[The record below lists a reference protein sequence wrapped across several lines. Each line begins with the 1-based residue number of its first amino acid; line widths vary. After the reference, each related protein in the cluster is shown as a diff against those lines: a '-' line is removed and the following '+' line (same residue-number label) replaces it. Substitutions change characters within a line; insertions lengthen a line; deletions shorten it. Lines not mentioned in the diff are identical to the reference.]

1 MTLEPLVRD
10 RADAMIGGV
19 CGALARGSRLDP
31 LLVRIGFVVLAV
43 VTGGVAVVGY
53 LALWGLTPSRATGEA
68 PLLRW
73 FPFIRSWTPTALVLV
88 VLGACLVV
96 GAAATGSGPGIAIP
110 LLLLWWLMRSRTPQR
125 TPAPA
130 PHPEPRTPFER
141 LAVAWEQRLA
151 NVDAGRPVD
160 WVPQFEDPDP
170 HGLATASV
178 PVVGSSVHRR
188 RGRRSWFGVLV
199 GVGVVWFACGL
210 AAALGVSVGPLAWT
224 SATLAVLAA
233 ALVFSARPSRA
244 ALGRPPLL
252 ATVTVLTGLLTAS
265 LLIGSAL
272 STAFPQ
278 HRIVTGFSPAAPL
291 TSGATDLGFGD
302 YTLDY
307 TGVPVTESSEV
318 SYDLAVGDLE
328 LTVPATGN
336 VVVTTSVGIGSI
348 DTPGNQREGINV
360 SDAFRRVEDPDG
372 PTLTIDVRLRTGE
385 VRVIEP

>member
-10 RADAMIGGV
+10 RADAVFGGV
-19 CGALARGSRLDP
+19 CGALARGSGLDP

-73 FPFIRSWTPTALVLV
+73 FPFVRDWTPTALVLV
-88 VLGACLVV
+88 VLGGSLVV
-96 GAAATGSGPGIAIP
+96 GALATGSGPGIVIP
-110 LLLLWWLMRSRTPQR
+110 LLLLWWLMRNRTPQR
-125 TPAPA
+125 TPPPA
-130 PHPEPRTPFER
+130 PRTEPRTPFER
-141 LAVAWEQRLA
+141 LAFAWEQRLA

-160 WVPQFEDPDP
+160 WVAPFEDPDP
-170 HGLATASV
+170 HGLYRTPA

-199 GVGVVWFACGL
+199 GVGAAWFACGL
-210 AAALGVSVGPLAWT
+210 AGVLGVTVSPLAWT

-233 ALVFSARPSRA
+233 ALIWSARPSRA

-272 STAFPQ
+272 TAAFPQ
-278 HRIVTGFSPAAPL
+278 QRIASGFVSTAPL
-291 TSGATDLGFGD
+291 TSGATDLGFGE
-302 YTLDY
+302 YVLDY
-307 TGVPVTESSEV
+307 TDVPVTDTTTV
-318 SYDLAVGDLE
+318 TYDLTVGDLAV
-328 LTVPATGN
+328 TVPESGN

-348 DTPGNQREGINV
+348 HGPSSQLEGINLT
-360 SDAFRRVEDPDG
+360 DAFRRIENPDE
-372 PTLTIDVRLRTGE
+372 PTLTIDLRLRTGE